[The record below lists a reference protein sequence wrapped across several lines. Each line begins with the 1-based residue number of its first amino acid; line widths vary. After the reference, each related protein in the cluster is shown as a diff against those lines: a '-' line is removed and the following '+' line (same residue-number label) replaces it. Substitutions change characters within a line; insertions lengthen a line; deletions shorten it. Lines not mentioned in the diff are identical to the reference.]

1 ADATTSRSPHI
12 DREVAAFGGML
23 YFRLPDDRSRGADL
37 ELFRLRDGAK
47 REYGVNRAVPLE
59 SLERVKTIAYA
70 PNMLVLFQNGRD
82 SIHGVSPRSA
92 TPHPRLHIN
101 FMAQFPAKLF
111 TTDNA

>member
-1 ADATTSRSPHI
+1 
-12 DREVAAFGGML
+12 ML
-23 YFRLPDDRSRGADL
+23 YFRLPEDRSSGANL

-47 REYGVNRAVPLE
+47 REYGVNRALPIE

-70 PNMLVLFQNGRD
+70 PNTLVVFQNGPD

-111 TTDNA
+111 NIGNA

>member
-1 ADATTSRSPHI
+1 
-12 DREVAAFGGML
+12 
-23 YFRLPDDRSRGADL
+23 
-37 ELFRLRDGAK
+37 
-47 REYGVNRAVPLE
+47 
-59 SLERVKTIAYA
+59 
-70 PNMLVLFQNGRD
+70 VLFQNGRD